1 MPPLTARSS
10 QTARFWC
17 KHMKRLKKTLR
28 TAVALLVATWGL
40 AGCMSGEAVAVSQ
53 GGFDFAVEVAGDT
66 AVARNYHTGRLNFA
80 QLEEAAK
87 EAIET
92 ASGCA
97 VRTLVKR
104 GEINT
109 FDATLDCAG

>member
-1 MPPLTARSS
+1 
-10 QTARFWC
+10 
-17 KHMKRLKKTLR
+17 MKRLMKTLR
-28 TAVALLVATWGL
+28 TALALLVATWGL
-40 AGCMSGEAVAVSQ
+40 AGCLSCEATEVSQ
-53 GGFDFAVEVAGDT
+53 DGFTFAVEVMGDT

-80 QLEEAAK
+80 QLEEAARA
-87 EAIET
+87 AIET

-109 FDATLDCAG
+109 FDATLNCAG

>member
-1 MPPLTARSS
+1 
-10 QTARFWC
+10 
-17 KHMKRLKKTLR
+17 MKRLMKTLR
-28 TAVALLVATWGL
+28 TALALLVATWGL
-40 AGCMSGEAVAVSQ
+40 AGCLSNEATEVSQDGFTFAVAVT
-53 GGFDFAVEVAGDT
+53 GDT

-80 QLEEAAK
+80 KLEEAARA
-87 EAIET
+87 AIET

-109 FDATLDCAG
+109 FDATLNCAG

>member
-1 MPPLTARSS
+1 
-10 QTARFWC
+10 
-17 KHMKRLKKTLR
+17 MKRLMKTLR
-28 TAVALLVATWGL
+28 TALALLVATWGL
-40 AGCMSGEAVAVSQ
+40 AGCLSGEATEVSQ
-53 GGFDFAVEVAGDT
+53 DGFTFAVEVTGDT

-80 QLEEAAK
+80 KLEEAARA
-87 EAIET
+87 AIET

-109 FDATLDCAG
+109 FDATLNCAG

>member
-1 MPPLTARSS
+1 M
-10 QTARFWC
+10 
-17 KHMKRLKKTLR
+17 KTLR
-28 TAVALLVATWGL
+28 TALALLVATWGL
-40 AGCMSGEAVAVSQ
+40 AGCLSNEATEVSQDGFTFAVAVT
-53 GGFDFAVEVAGDT
+53 GDT

-80 QLEEAAK
+80 KLEEAARA
-87 EAIET
+87 AIET

-109 FDATLDCAG
+109 FDATLNCAG

>member
-1 MPPLTARSS
+1 
-10 QTARFWC
+10 
-17 KHMKRLKKTLR
+17 MKRLMKTLR
-28 TAVALLVATWGL
+28 TALALLVATWGL
-40 AGCMSGEAVAVSQ
+40 AGCLSNEATNEATEVSQDGFTFAVAVT
-53 GGFDFAVEVAGDT
+53 GDT

-80 QLEEAAK
+80 KLEEAARA
-87 EAIET
+87 AIET

-109 FDATLDCAG
+109 FDATLNCAG